1 MISGV
6 LYALLA
12 GLMWGLIFVGPL
24 LVPEYPA
31 VLQSMGRY
39 LALGL
44 IALPLAWLGRAR
56 LRQLSVKDWWTA
68 LALTMMGNLIYY
80 FCLVSAIQRTGAPV
94 STMIIGT
101 LPVVL
106 PVCANLLYSQ
116 RDGKLPW
123 RRLFPAL
130 ICIALG
136 LVCVNVAELQHG
148 LPDFSP
154 WRYGSGIVL
163 ALIAVVC
170 WAWYALRNARW
181 LRENPDKPPM
191 MWATAQALVTLP
203 LSLVGYI
210 AACWWLQGQH
220 LNFPLPFGPRPA
232 VFIALMLAIAV
243 LCSWVG
249 ALCWNVASQR
259 LPTVIPGPLIV
270 FETLAGLLYTFLLRQ
285 SLPPLL
291 TLSGILLLVLG
302 VVSAV
307 RARPEKPVLQ
317 ELRVEPKIAWYPKG
331 VFPWIKDAF
340 NMHLIFLMT
349 R

>member
-56 LRQLSVKDWWTA
+56 LRQLNGKDWWTA

-80 FCLVSAIQRTGAPV
+80 FCLASAIQRTGAPV

-136 LVCVNVAELQHG
+136 LVCVNVAELQYG

-249 ALCWNVASQR
+249 ALCWNVASQS
-259 LPTVIPGPLIV
+259 LPTVILGPLIV

-317 ELRVEPKIAWYPKG
+317 ELRVEPKK
-331 VFPWIKDAF
+331 
-340 NMHLIFLMT
+340 
-349 R
+349 

>member
-1 MISGV
+1 MDVIMISGV

-56 LRQLSVKDWWTA
+56 LRQLNGKDWWTA

-80 FCLVSAIQRTGAPV
+80 FCLASAIQRTGAPV

-259 LPTVIPGPLIV
+259 LPTVILGPLIV

-317 ELRVEPKIAWYPKG
+317 ELSVEPKK
-331 VFPWIKDAF
+331 
-340 NMHLIFLMT
+340 
-349 R
+349 

>member
-56 LRQLSVKDWWTA
+56 LRQLNGKDWWTA

-80 FCLVSAIQRTGAPV
+80 FCLASAIQRTGAPV

-259 LPTVIPGPLIV
+259 LPTVILGPLIV
-270 FETLAGLLYTFLLRQ
+270 FETLAGLLYIFLLRQ

-317 ELRVEPKIAWYPKG
+317 ELRVEPKK
-331 VFPWIKDAF
+331 
-340 NMHLIFLMT
+340 
-349 R
+349 